1 MWKDCFINIY
11 TSAFEIASAISSF
24 AEAYL
29 FFSICF
35 GKKMVRQLNSYE
47 FLKKYVSK
55 NKKI

>member
-29 FFSICF
+29 YFLVSALA
-35 GKKMVRQLNSYE
+35 KKW
-47 FLKKYVSK
+47 
-55 NKKI
+55 